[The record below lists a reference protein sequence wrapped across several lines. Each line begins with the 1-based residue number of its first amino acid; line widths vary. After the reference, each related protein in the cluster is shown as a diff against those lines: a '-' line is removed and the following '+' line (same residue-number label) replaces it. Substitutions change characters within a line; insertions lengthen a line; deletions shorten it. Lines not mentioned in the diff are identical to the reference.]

1 MSEQDSRAEILA
13 EIINAYRWVIAERY
27 QYDSL
32 VAKYDLPD
40 SFTAEKL
47 DTLRTYFLEQLYPP
61 PAKRAELESAF
72 NNLDEYIK
80 RPKKLLRILMDSGS
94 LLFKHGRHLPKILQ
108 AGIKALQSFIAA
120 SRFEASL
127 VDAAINIPLEPPYD
141 KNDIQQMLATLS
153 ETDVENFIVNNEALF
168 STLYDRKLVAKV
180 IEIISQLLAK
190 MRQRTDLYSE
200 DEINGLAMGLEI
212 VQQGDA
218 LFEQLEAAEQKRIFE
233 LVIAVEREALEGVF
247 D

>member
-1 MSEQDSRAEILA
+1 MPEQHSREEILA
-13 EIINAYRWVIAERY
+13 EIIDAYRWVIAERY
-27 QYDSL
+27 QYDNL
-32 VAKYDLPD
+32 ATKYELPD
-40 SFTAEKL
+40 SFHSGKL
-47 DTLRTYFLEQLYPP
+47 DTLRAYFLEYLYPP

-80 RPKKLLRILMDSGS
+80 RPKKLLRILMDSSS

-108 AGIKALQSFIAA
+108 AGIKALQSFMAA

-153 ETDVENFIVNNEALF
+153 EADVENFIVNNEALF

-212 VQQGDA
+212 VQHGDA
-218 LFEQLEAAEQKRIFE
+218 LFDQLEVAEQKCIFD
-233 LVIAVEREALEGVF
+233 LIIAVERDALETIF
-247 D
+247 